1 MTKKPMIVS
10 TAAALALFLSGQA
23 YALTLTN
30 RDTAE
35 QRVQIYENGAE
46 SAARDVVLA
55 ADQTLEGLCE
65 EGCTIV
71 LESGA
76 EQSFEGYEAVFIEDG
91 QFLTAE

>member
-1 MTKKPMIVS
+1 MTKKSMIAS
-10 TAAALALFLSGQA
+10 TAAALALFLTSQA

-30 RDTAE
+30 RDTVE
-35 QRVQIYENGAE
+35 QRIQINEGGDE
-46 SAARDVVLA
+46 TVTQDHVLA

-76 EQSFEGYEAVFIEDG
+76 QQSFEGDEAVFIESG
-91 QFLTAE
+91 QFVIGE